1 MRVYLGFCERDREE
15 EELRNPIL
23 CTPRPQTSPP
33 FLLYRPGPLPQTS
46 VWQRTYDRSSQT
58 SSPKNVGMGLRI
70 SRVFG
75 VDSRVMRVI

>member
-33 FLLYRPGPLPQTS
+33 FLLSTGPPSTNFR
-46 VWQRTYDRSSQT
+46 VAE
-58 SSPKNVGMGLRI
+58 NV
-70 SRVFG
+70 
-75 VDSRVMRVI
+75 